1 VRTSGYNH
9 VSLSAVPLRIGQVM
23 EFRDYYKVMGV
34 ERAATADQIKTA
46 YRRLARKFH
55 PDVSREPNAEERF
68 KEVQEAYE
76 VLRDPEKRAAYD
88 QLGSQWKS
96 GEQFRP
102 PPDWGSGFEF
112 AGRPA
117 GAGGSG
123 ARWRRAGPAGG
134 GGPEDGEFV
143 REDFSDFFSSLFG
156 GGSPFAGGAR
166 AGGRD
171 LHARIDITLEEAYSG
186 TTRTLELKR
195 PEVKPDGTVELQ
207 SHTVRVAIP
216 AGVTEGQLI
225 RLAGQGHPA
234 AGNASAG
241 DLYLEAHILPDEL
254 FALDNRDVTMTFPV
268 APWEAALGAS
278 VTVPTLGGQVEMRI
292 PPGAQAGQK
301 LRLRGRGLPGQPP
314 GDQYVQLQ
322 VILPP
327 ANSPQAKAL
336 YEEMRTKLNFDP
348 RATR

>member
-1 VRTSGYNH
+1 
-9 VSLSAVPLRIGQVM
+9 M
-23 EFRDYYKVMGV
+23 EFRDYYKILGV
-34 ERAATADQIKTA
+34 ERAASADQIKTA

-55 PDVSREPNAEERF
+55 PDVSKEPDAEARF
-68 KEVQEAYE
+68 KEMQEAYE

-88 QLGSQWKS
+88 QLGSDWKS

-117 GAGGSG
+117 GAGGAG
-123 ARWRRAGPAGG
+123 GRWRRAGAASAGG
-134 GGPEDGEFV
+134 PGEHGADGQ
-143 REDFSDFFSSLFG
+143 EDFSDFFSSLFG
-156 GGSPFAGGAR
+156 GGSPFAGAGAR

-171 LHARIDITLEEAYSG
+171 LHARIDITLEEAYAG

-195 PEVKPDGTVELQ
+195 PEIKPDGTVELR
-207 SHTVRVAIP
+207 SHTVRVAIR

-234 AGNASAG
+234 SGGGSPG
-241 DLYLEAHILPDEL
+241 DLYLEAHILPNKL
-254 FALDNRDVTMTFPV
+254 FALDNRDVTLTFPV

-278 VTVPTLGGQVEMRI
+278 VTVPTLGGQVEMHI
-292 PPGAQAGQK
+292 PAGAQSGQK
-301 LRLRGRGLPGQPP
+301 LRLRGRGLPGQPA
-314 GDQYVQLQ
+314 GDQYVQLK

-336 YEEMRTKLNFDP
+336 YEEMRSKLNFDP
-348 RATR
+348 RATEAR